1 MPSGKVVTGA
11 DFQRKL
17 NSSRRVALFARIP
30 YPHPKHLLSPKEVE
44 MAESPGIESPRM
56 LRLTYEIYVPQG
68 LRRNLQF
75 KRVEQAADRI
85 TGAVQGA
92 VTTSFP
98 WADRLKVRTEWSYAW
113 ADWP

>member
-1 MPSGKVVTGA
+1 
-11 DFQRKL
+11 
-17 NSSRRVALFARIP
+17 
-30 YPHPKHLLSPKEVE
+30 

-68 LRRNLQF
+68 LRRNVQF

-92 VTTSFP
+92 VGNSFP
-98 WADRLKVRTEWSYAW
+98 WADHIQVRSEWSYAW
-113 ADWP
+113 ADWSEEIKLPPTDDNTVS